1 MCRTN
6 FAPSTM
12 QLRPPHVRPDSA
24 SHLRALSRLL
34 ALTLTLVCASAA
46 AGGSFERV
54 YINRLSIING
64 VEYELVVTPLNL
76 SGRDYVDP
84 YMGRCATFTVHGT
97 YSRRVA
103 FPSFVTRDG
112 HRAALAY
119 LRQAHEANQ
128 PVNLGWVGTGFV
140 PIDPALPC
148 TVRSRALN
156 LYMDQATRAVL
167 SYHDAL

>member
-1 MCRTN
+1 MLT
-6 FAPSTM
+6 
-12 QLRPPHVRPDSA
+12 
-24 SHLRALSRLL
+24 RLL
-34 ALTLTLVCASAA
+34 ALTAALVCTSVA

-84 YMGRCATFTVHGT
+84 YMGQCASFTVHGT

-103 FPSFVTRDG
+103 FPSFVTREA
-112 HRAALAY
+112 HKAALAY
-119 LRQAHEANQ
+119 LRQAHEANR

-148 TVRSRALN
+148 IVRSRALN
-156 LYMDQATRAVL
+156 LHTGQGIAAIL